1 MTLVELKNFINKG
14 IVPSDFMIF
23 VRKDNN
29 FLANQYI
36 QELGNLA
43 DGGINKITSIYAPQ
57 QSSLALLTTPGG
69 AINVL
74 TVETFDER
82 AEDYSQFENTV
93 IVCDQIDKSI
103 KESVNKYIIEF
114 PKLEEWQIF
123 DYAKK
128 LCSGLDDDD
137 LLWLI
142 KATNRDIERVINE
155 LDKVTLFSKE
165 EQKNIFNAIRFD
177 PQTDLVTVDLFT
189 VVNALVTGDGRILY
203 EFLCH
208 NNYED
213 LDPVML
219 ANRAL
224 TSLKNIILVTQNRGL
239 TAEDLGMS
247 VKQYK
252 FIERSYQGLDI
263 NAAKEKLKFLVNFDL
278 KLKNS
283 KLDLSKREMLNYLIN
298 HLSYKIKL

>member
-23 VRKDNN
+23 IRKDNS
-29 FLANQYI
+29 FLTNQYI

-57 QSSLALLTTPGG
+57 QSSLALLTTPSG

-93 IVCDQIDKSI
+93 VVCDQIDKSI

-155 LDKVTLFSKE
+155 LDKITLFSRE
-165 EQKNIFNAIRFD
+165 EQKDIFNAIRFD

-189 VVNALVTGDGRILY
+189 IVNALVTGDSRILY

-239 TAEDLGMS
+239 TAEDLGIS

-283 KLDLSKREMLNYLIN
+283 KLDLSKREMLNYLIS
-298 HLSYKIKL
+298 HLNYKIKL

>member
-1 MTLVELKNFINKG
+1 MTLVELKSFINKG

-23 VRKDNN
+23 IRKENR
-29 FLANQYI
+29 FLAKQYI

-43 DGGINKITSIYAPQ
+43 DGGINKITSIYSPQ
-57 QSSLALLTTPGG
+57 QSSLTLLTAPQG

-82 AEDYSQFENTV
+82 AEDYNQFENTIV
-93 IVCDQIDKSI
+93 ICDQVDKSI
-103 KESVNKYIIEF
+103 KDNVNKYIIEF

-128 LCSGLDDDD
+128 LCSDLDDNDI
-137 LLWLI
+137 LWLI
-142 KATNRDIERVINE
+142 QATGRDIERVLNE
-155 LDKVTLFSKE
+155 LDKINLFGKN
-165 EQKNIFNAIRFD
+165 EQKDIFNAIRFD
-177 PQTDLVTVDLFT
+177 SQTDLVSVDLFT
-189 VVNALVTGDGRILY
+189 IVNALVTGDGRILY
-203 EFLCH
+203 EFLCQS
-208 NNYED
+208 NFESI
-213 LDPVML
+213 DPVML

-224 TSLKNIILVTQNRGL
+224 TSLKNIILATQNHNL

-247 VKQYK
+247 VKQYN
-252 FIERSYQGLDI
+252 FIKRSYQGLNI

-278 KLKNS
+278 QLKSS
-283 KLDLSKREMLNYLIN
+283 KLDLSKREMLSYLIN

>member
-23 VRKDNN
+23 IRKDNS
-29 FLANQYI
+29 FLTNQYI

-57 QSSLALLTTPGG
+57 QSSLALLTTPSG

-93 IVCDQIDKSI
+93 VVCDQIDKSI

-155 LDKVTLFSKE
+155 LDKVTLFGKE
-165 EQKNIFNAIRFD
+165 EQKDIFNAIRFD

-283 KLDLSKREMLNYLIN
+283 KLELSKREMLNYLIN